1 MRRPL
6 IRVAA
11 IALAAVAATAGQMTL
26 AGGVVGSG
34 GVNFNDFR
42 SVSFSNPTRI
52 TNRWFP
58 LTPGTEFVL
67 TGKSK
72 QGGRLVPHRLVS
84 TVTDLTKVV
93 NGVRALVLWERDY
106 TDGTLAESE
115 LAFFAQDDSGNV
127 WELGEYPEEYRAGRF
142 AGAPSTWVS
151 GVAGARPG
159 VTMRAAPLTGTSAYV
174 QGYAPAIAFK
184 DMGRV
189 FATGQRTCVPV
200 ACYSNVLVV
209 EEWNAYEPAEG
220 HQLKYHA
227 PGVGVVRVGAFDST
241 DQEALELTSLTH
253 LGPAAMAAERAQVL
267 QLDARA
273 YKVAPTPYGT
283 TSPAQRLG
291 AAGQRSAVT
300 APNPVRKGPTTSTT
314 VPAPAVAAP
323 VASAVG
329 HRYSPA
335 STGIAGGNQDAAG
348 HSLGNRAPDHH
359 RPGAVGMRQG
369 NH

>member
-1 MRRPL
+1 MRGVRL
-6 IRVAA
+6 RLAAAVSVAA
-11 IALAAVAATAGQMTL
+11 AVVVAQMTL

-34 GVNFNDFR
+34 AVNFNDFR
-42 SVSFSNPTRI
+42 SATFSNPTRI

-93 NGVRALVLWERDY
+93 NGVRTVVLWERDF
-106 TDGTLAESE
+106 TNGALAESE

-142 AGAPSTWVS
+142 AGAPSTWIS

-159 VTMRAAPLTGTSAYV
+159 VTMRAAPHIGTPAYV

-184 DMGRV
+184 DMAQV
-189 FATGQRTCVPV
+189 FATGQQTCVPV
-200 ACYSNVLVV
+200 GCYSNVLVV

-241 DQEALELTSLTH
+241 DQEALVLTSLTR
-253 LGPAAMAAERAQVL
+253 LGPTAMAAVHAQVL

-273 YKVAPTPYGT
+273 YAVAPGLYGT
-283 TSPAQRLG
+283 TSPAR
-291 AAGQRSAVT
+291 
-300 APNPVRKGPTTSTT
+300 
-314 VPAPAVAAP
+314 
-323 VASAVG
+323 
-329 HRYSPA
+329 
-335 STGIAGGNQDAAG
+335 
-348 HSLGNRAPDHH
+348 
-359 RPGAVGMRQG
+359 
-369 NH
+369 